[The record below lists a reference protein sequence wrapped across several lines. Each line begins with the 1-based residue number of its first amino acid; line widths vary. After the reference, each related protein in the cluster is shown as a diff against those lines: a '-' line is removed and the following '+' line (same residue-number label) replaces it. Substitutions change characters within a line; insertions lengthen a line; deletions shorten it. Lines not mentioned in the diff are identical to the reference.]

1 MALAQRIGR
10 SRHRLLLLALTA
22 ITLLTLDLRSFG
34 PLDSAQR
41 FVRDLLHPVTEVAGT
56 AFSPFS
62 DAWNAVFDYDDL
74 EAENAELIEELEQF
88 RGDEIRAEAE
98 RLAFRRLLEASDITY
113 LADVPFVAATVVR
126 GAVGNFDSNVITID
140 KGSQQGIRSG
150 MAVVTGA
157 GLVGRIDRVDVT
169 TATVQ
174 LISDNNLVI
183 GVRLVDTDQV
193 GLGHAKPG
201 EDGLFE
207 IDQGLDWPD
216 DDDQSLLPAP
226 GTAVVTAA
234 ASRYP
239 AEVPVG
245 WVVSA
250 ERAADELSLEVTV
263 RLSNDV
269 GDLGFVSVLLADG
282 IEQVPLKEP
291 VPSTSVPLTLE
302 TEPPEDA
309 GGEES
314 G

>member
-10 SRHRLLLLALTA
+10 SRHRLVLLALTA

-56 AFSPFS
+56 AFSPLS

-74 EAENAELIEELEQF
+74 EAENAELILELDQF

-98 RLAFRRLLEASDITY
+98 RQAFLRLLEATEITY

-126 GAVGNFDSNVITID
+126 GAVGNFDSDVITID
-140 KGSQQGIRSG
+140 KGSQKGIRSG

-157 GLVGRIDRVDVT
+157 GLVGRIDRVDTT

-174 LISDNNLVI
+174 LISDNNLIV

-193 GLGHAKPG
+193 GLGQAVPG

-207 IDQGLDWPD
+207 IDQGLDWPED
-216 DDDQSLLPAP
+216 DDLSLLPAA

-239 AEVPVG
+239 AEIPVG
-245 WVVSA
+245 WVIAA
-250 ERAADELSLEVTV
+250 EQAADGLSLEVTV
-263 RLSNDV
+263 RLANDV
-269 GDLGFVSVLLADG
+269 DDLGFVSVLLTEGVD
-282 IEQVPLKEP
+282 QVPLGDP
-291 VPSTSVPLTLE
+291 VPATSVPLTVE
-302 TEPPEDA
+302 TQPPDGSAED
-309 GGEES
+309 GDP
-314 G
+314 